1 MLLHATRKF
10 PLVLVQS
17 HASQRS
23 GHTPQHRRYLGIT
36 KQRALTG
43 GTRTCIQ
50 TPGIEY
56 TPEDLQPDKVE
67 QILNNASLVYFDGRL
82 TVSAILLAKAARQ
95 RGVPVLVE
103 AERLRE
109 GLDELLKEA
118 DYLCTSAHFPKGN
131 TLFPYLCRCQVQL
144 WTGKATLGDAML
156 STLQQLPR
164 LKWMIT
170 TLGKPGSVLINR
182 HDPQQHSEEA
192 VLENK
197 LNSMLSSLDSSS
209 SSSSS
214 LASSSRQDE
223 AAKASAADCISKSN
237 VYIRLVILP

>member
-10 PLVLVQS
+10 PLVLIQS

-36 KQRALTG
+36 KHRALTG

-118 DYLCTSAHFPKGN
+118 DYLCTSAHFPKVICCCLACVN
-131 TLFPYLCRCQVQL
+131 V
-144 WTGKATLGDAML
+144 
-156 STLQQLPR
+156 
-164 LKWMIT
+164 
-170 TLGKPGSVLINR
+170 
-182 HDPQQHSEEA
+182 
-192 VLENK
+192 K
-197 LNSMLSSLDSSS
+197 LDL
-209 SSSSS
+209 
-214 LASSSRQDE
+214 
-223 AAKASAADCISKSN
+223 
-237 VYIRLVILP
+237 